1 MPPQVEALIENQAL
15 RQVEGFPL
23 KHVTVQST
31 KTDMGALGALGG
43 LGGRMLGG
51 RGGGAG
57 AGGGGGSTM
66 TIEAEDIEQVDV
78 PASTFE
84 LPDGYQETQLFQNGP
99 AIPSLNGVQEAP
111 AVPSLNDLN

>member
-1 MPPQVEALIENQAL
+1 
-15 RQVEGFPL
+15 
-23 KHVTVQST
+23 
-31 KTDMGALGALGG
+31 
-43 LGGRMLGG
+43 
-51 RGGGAG
+51 
-57 AGGGGGSTM
+57 M